1 MCENLPYNYPSVRTL
16 KVDMMIRDRVE
27 AEGGVTFA
35 AVEERLLEAW
45 GFLRRLP
52 DREAGWVKV
61 KAMWPN
67 LRRHTMFGDYGDMEQ
82 DAPRSLPGLTV
93 AELRR
98 MDEALAWVE
107 QVAPRERKLI
117 GLVLRRMDRERAA
130 RPHWIDAALDWRRDT
145 GEEVQPDT
153 LRMRYGRALRAICV
167 HAEGR
172 NTAGLRA

>member
-1 MCENLPYNYPSVRTL
+1 MT
-16 KVDMMIRDRVE
+16 IRDRVE

-61 KAMWPN
+61 KALWPAM
-67 LRRHTMFGDYGDMEQ
+67 RRHSMFGDYGDMEP

-98 MDEALAWVE
+98 MDEALLWIE

-117 GLVLRRMDRERAA
+117 GLVLQRMDRERAA
-130 RPHWIDAALDWRRDT
+130 RPHWIDAAHDWRRDT
-145 GEEVQPDT
+145 GEAVQPDT
-153 LRMRYGRALRAICV
+153 LRMRYGRALHAICV
-167 HAEGR
+167 FVEGR
-172 NTAGLRA
+172 KSAEMRA